1 MTPRRTLRPA
11 LVCLALASVG
21 LMTASCGVMDSP
33 NRFQAMAEKVA
44 DIPVDG
50 EPAAERVQTAEEMGL
65 RPAIAEHA
73 DTASR
78 GDEPLRVEVMDPHD
92 LWDARDGLRP
102 AMRRAAPAVVEA
114 VAPVVARA
122 VVQQAATRI
131 EEASAAGLRPAVIS
145 EPSPKAEMSTI
156 QLGAYSSEAA
166 ARSAWGRVSQG
177 AARSALSGLSP
188 HFEAVEVNGR
198 PLTRLKVS
206 APADTAVAICRAA
219 QVTDP
224 WCARRT

>member
-1 MTPRRTLRPA
+1 
-11 LVCLALASVG
+11 
-21 LMTASCGVMDSP
+21 MTASCGMMDNP

-50 EPAAERVQTAEEMGL
+50 EPAAARVQTAQELGL
-65 RPAIAEHA
+65 RPAIAEDA
-73 DTASR
+73 DPAPR
-78 GDEPLRVEVMDPHD
+78 AAAPLRVEVLDPHD

-102 AMRRAAPAVVEA
+102 AMRRAAPAVVQA
-114 VAPVVARA
+114 AAPVVARA
-122 VVQQAATRI
+122 VVQQAAIRV
-131 EEASAAGLRPAVIS
+131 EEASAGLRPAMIS
-145 EPSPKAEMSTI
+145 EPSQKTEMSTI

-166 ARSAWGRVSQG
+166 ARLAWGRVSQG
-177 AARSALSGLSP
+177 AARAALSGLSP

-206 APADTAVAICRAA
+206 APAQTAVAICRAA